1 MGRRTLVVT
10 ALAVMALAGCSGADN
25 SSAGGS
31 ADMPARAVAPA
42 PAQGNSTPGAK
53 EAAPDQAQSQP
64 AGTAAADRQM
74 VRTAD
79 VSLRGEDVEAVLAK
93 VKELAQRENG
103 FVSLENSSSSTGSV
117 TLRVPADRMDVLLK
131 GIGEIDGTTLVS
143 RSVKSEDVTEQ
154 VVDVESRLATQR
166 ASVDRVRALLD
177 RAATTSEITDI
188 EGELTRRQ
196 SELESLQRRHDSLKG
211 QVALSTI
218 SVTIRKES
226 AAAQA
231 EEEMGFLG
239 ALASG
244 WSALVKAF
252 RVIVVV
258 IGAVLPFAVVLG
270 LLFAVFWTLRKRRR
284 PVTGGGA
291 AVQAAGDVEQA
302 ER

>member
-10 ALAVMALAGCSGADN
+10 ALAVMALAGCSGTESKSSSGGADV
-25 SSAGGS
+25 A
-31 ADMPARAVAPA
+31 APAIAPVPA

-53 EAAPDQAQSQP
+53 EAAPDQRQNEAQP
-64 AGTAAADRQM
+64 AGTPSPDRQL

-93 VKELAQRENG
+93 VKELAQRESG
-103 FVSLENSSSSTGSV
+103 FVSVENSNSSSGSV
-117 TLRVPADRMDVLLK
+117 TLRVPADRMDALLK
-131 GIGEIDGTTLVS
+131 GIGEIDGTTLVN

-177 RAATTSEITDI
+177 RAATTSEITQI

-196 SELESLQRRHDSLKG
+196 SELESLQRRHDTLKG

-218 SVTIRKES
+218 SVTIRKETT
-226 AAAQA
+226 AKPA
-231 EEEMGFLG
+231 EEDIGFLS

-258 IGAVLPFAVVLG
+258 IGAVLPFAAVLG
-270 LLFAVFWTLRKRRR
+270 LLGAALWALRKRRR
-284 PVTGGGA
+284 TTKTPA
-291 AVQAAGDVEQA
+291 AVPSSE
-302 ER
+302 